1 MEARKKKKGF
11 RSREEER
18 FRGLGSKEDEGV
30 LSVVL
35 ALFMG
40 FHFKKRENNIIR
52 IKGQKSI
59 TSDFP
64 FYSPA

>member
-30 LSVVL
+30 SLRFFG
-35 ALFMG
+35 AIYGG
-40 FHFKKRENNIIR
+40 FYFKK
-52 IKGQKSI
+52 KGK
-59 TSDFP
+59 
-64 FYSPA
+64 